1 MMSTLPSGQT
11 ACVRRLQR
19 WVSLGSAVC
28 ALCLA
33 VTITVAISGGPVA
46 AQSADDSLE
55 EASINS
61 FELDPTQ
68 GVVRVTID
76 IDLRNITTD
85 RVEGDLIRRTFFDS
99 YHAAV
104 PRGAESIVATRN
116 GAVLEGTLEF
126 DPEFPAF
133 STYRFPL
140 GTELFSGQSTSVQV
154 TYDHLG
160 APPRDPVPWRVNEAY
175 AGFVAFGLGDDGLVT
190 LRISQPFGYE
200 FDEFTDLTGFDV
212 SDPDGFATVVHT
224 RAGLDGDT
232 RITVGLANDD
242 RLVATPLDVEGV
254 DIGLRSWPDDPEW
267 ADFARSKVEA
277 GIPALEELVG
287 TAWPVDG
294 SFAVRQTVEPSR
306 SGYAGWFDAQSNEIA
321 VGEALDA
328 DTIYHELS
336 HAWIN
341 RGLTTERWFTEG
353 LPQVYA
359 AELVRRD
366 GDEERTPSEPAVD
379 DPVAR
384 PLTDWTAADEER
396 SVEEYGYAASFW
408 VLDGLVDE
416 IGLDRTRDVVAALGS
431 GSSPYG
437 ATSDVERP
445 ELDWKRVYDVLV
457 EVGGATT
464 AGDVFRSHVVGGTDA
479 PMIERRDRA
488 AADVAGLTERSAP
501 WELPVGVRNRLER
514 WEFDDVTGAVSA
526 ADVVLEQRTELE
538 SIEETVGVDEP
549 DDADVAYAA
558 APMRST
564 GGADFGEAT
573 AILDAAIALGE
584 QLDDQLQEIAVVAPE
599 AGVSPPELS
608 DIEGVD
614 DFASGIAAT
623 DGQLEAMV
631 RIVELSDEL
640 DAASGIFVA
649 IGRWGSDIE
658 GDLDAAR
665 SQVEGGDSDA
675 ALEILDS
682 AEVRIDDLAASG
694 RVRVLL
700 AGAMLI
706 VVAMVAFV
714 VIARSPRAARRQD
727 LG

>member
-1 MMSTLPSGQT
+1 MLFATTTSFDR
-11 ACVRRLQR
+11 AD
-19 WVSLGSAVC
+19 
-28 ALCLA
+28 
-33 VTITVAISGGPVA
+33 
-46 AQSADDSLE
+46 AQSADNGLE
-55 EASINS
+55 EASVNS
-61 FELDPTQ
+61 FEFDPTR

-76 IDLRNITTD
+76 IDLRNVTTD
-85 RVEGDLIRRTFFDS
+85 RVEGDLIRRSFFDS
-99 YHAAV
+99 YFVAV
-104 PRGAESIVATRN
+104 PRGAENIVATRD

-126 DPEFPAF
+126 EPEFPAF

-140 GTELFSGQSTSVQV
+140 GTELFSGQSTSLQV

-212 SDPDGFATVVHT
+212 SEPDGFATVVRT
-224 RAGLDGDT
+224 RAGLDEDT

-242 RLVATPLDVEGV
+242 RLVSSPLDVEGV

-267 ADFARSKVEA
+267 TAFAGAKVEA
-277 GIPALEELVG
+277 GIPALEELIG
-287 TAWPVDG
+287 TPWPVEG
-294 SFAVRQTVEPSR
+294 SFSVRQTVEPSR
-306 SGYAGWFDAQSNEIA
+306 SGYAGWFDARTNEIA

-341 RGLTTERWFTEG
+341 RRLTTERWFTEG

-366 GDEERTPSEPAVD
+366 GGEARTPSEPAAD
-379 DPVAR
+379 DPAAR
-384 PLTDWTAADEER
+384 PLTDWTAADDER
-396 SVEEYGYAASFW
+396 AVEEYGYAASFW

-416 IGLDRTRDVVAALGS
+416 IGLDRTRDVVAALAG

-437 ATSDVERP
+437 TTSNVERP

-464 AGDVFRSHVVGGTDA
+464 AGDVFRSHVVGEADA
-479 PMIERRDRA
+479 PLIERRDRA
-488 AADVAGLTERSAP
+488 AADVADLTERSAP

-514 WEFDDVTGAVSA
+514 WEIDDVTEAVA
-526 ADVVLEQRTELE
+526 EAEAVLDRRTELE
-538 SIEETVGVDEP
+538 SIEDAVGIDEP
-549 DDADVAYAA
+549 DAADAAYAA

-564 GGADFGEAT
+564 GGVDFGEVT
-573 AILDAAIALGE
+573 AMLDAAIALGE
-584 QLDDQLQEIAVVAPE
+584 QLDDQLRKIAVVAPE

-608 DIEGVD
+608 EIEGVT
-614 DFASGIAAT
+614 DFASGIAVT

-631 RIVELSDEL
+631 RIVELDGEL
-640 DAASGIFVA
+640 DAASGIFVT

-665 SQVEGGDSDA
+665 SQVERGDSDA
-675 ALEILDS
+675 ALATLDS
-682 AEVRIDDLAASG
+682 AGARIDGLTSTGQVRLLIAA
-694 RVRVLL
+694 VPLVVLL
-700 AGAMLI
+700 VAV
-706 VVAMVAFV
+706 VVA
-714 VIARSPRAARRQD
+714 ARSRRS
-727 LG
+727 LGQPPLD